1 MKATG
6 KPLVRQVEVFV
17 LAAFA
22 ATLVRSGTVK
32 AMRENG
38 VMPGQVVECSGAH
51 PLVPLV
57 ELGDGSESPLVGS
70 RQVSPTKQ
78 ILV

>member
-38 VMPGQVVECSGAH
+38 VMPREIVECSGAH
-51 PLVPLV
+51 PLVPFV
-57 ELGDGSESPLVGS
+57 ELGDAAQLPFVGF
-70 RQVSPTKQ
+70 R
-78 ILV
+78 